1 MNKEKL
7 ILSYKKLKE
16 QLDKQRSSETL
27 KKYKILSKAYKLG
40 KQIYGKNN
48 FSIWQLAL
56 DFELPYSTT
65 KRILALNKANKNTW
79 KLINEGKISAFKVAM
94 VLLKKDSFYQDETI
108 KMVIEENLST
118 YQIKSLKI
126 KNLEDIQKERLRLAV
141 ENGFARAS
149 TAWYSFRYTLER
161 LNELLIMDTNMLPKS
176 KLPELKNKIKD
187 LKQKLEKYMEN
198 IE

>member
-1 MNKEKL
+1 MGKEKL

-56 DFELPYSTT
+56 DFELPYETT
-65 KRILALNKANKNTW
+65 KRILALDKANKNTW
-79 KLINEGKISAFKVAM
+79 ELINEGKISAFKVAM
-94 VLLKKDSFYQDETI
+94 VLLKKDSYYQDETI

-126 KNLEDIQKERLRLAV
+126 KDLEDIQKERLRLAV

-149 TAWYSFRYTLER
+149 AAWYSFRHTLER